1 MDITKGRGEG
11 IRMVEG
17 GGGGIRDGVKISRR
31 FELSSERVLRVERRR
46 NAHAH

>member
-11 IRMVEG
+11 IGMDGEG
-17 GGGGIRDGVKISRR
+17 EIRDGVKISRR
-31 FELSSERVLRVERRR
+31 FELSSERVLRVKRRR